1 MGFHKQGLTVLKD
14 VSNSDRGERRIR
26 LGKGMEA
33 KQPRGIKAWL
43 QHIQQVELPILKSSV
58 RTLNKQI
65 KAGAS
70 LANLAYTIERDP
82 ALCLHLFLAANK
94 ASHEANPNLETDIL
108 GINHVMTILGM
119 QGLVQVVKGLPSI
132 KLNPRSAYQKA
143 YLQAQSDSLFAAHL
157 AQQWAQRGQFGDGDK
172 LKWSTL
178 LAGAPS
184 WAMWQGAY
192 AEMRQLEWY
201 RYRQHTPRRQA
212 EAKLFGCYLEDIE
225 RMLGRHFNLPSIS
238 QQSLESAE
246 LPSLAQWAQILS
258 DRHLDFFD
266 DDIAL
271 KQLKRKPTVLMAL
284 VRSLAKE
291 ASLGWQRHHTQRIE
305 RAMGHLMHQPL
316 DRLSAQLHQQAVMF
330 SHEFAVPYVVLPAQ
344 SLLWAEQPLPWLRPP
359 YTCIYER
366 PEVAEPAAQQQAAAV
381 EDTESNA
388 RAPVPQGPRLAIN
401 TGEMQP
407 PREVNIDLL
416 QELIKR
422 FRSQSADFSD
432 VHDIL
437 LNCNKAINEGLGM
450 RQTVIFVADK
460 TGQALRPVYSVGIDK
475 DSPLRAVKIVLDEN
489 RFFAKLMAKTAALKI
504 DPGNYHQAKNMMTE
518 EVLTKL
524 GSQNFMAMSLFANGK
539 AIGIVYA
546 DTDANED
553 EISDKEYQAFKQICQ
568 AAGFALD
575 LYAKKRKK

>member
-1 MGFHKQGLTVLKD
+1 MD
-14 VSNSDRGERRIR
+14 
-26 LGKGMEA
+26 A
-33 KQPRGIKAWL
+33 KQPKGIKAWL
-43 QHIQQVELPILKSSV
+43 NHAQQVDLPILKSSV

-70 LANLAYTIERDP
+70 LADLAQTIERDP

-108 GINHVMTILGM
+108 GINHVLTILGM
-119 QGLVQVVKGLPSI
+119 QGLVHVIKALPSI

-143 YLQAQSDSLFAAHL
+143 YLQAQTDSLFAAHL
-157 AQQWAQRGQFGDGDK
+157 AEHWAQRGQFGDGDK

-178 LAGAPS
+178 LAGAPN
-184 WAMWQGAY
+184 WVMWQAAY

-201 RYRQHTPRRQA
+201 RYRQRVARRQA

-258 DRHLDFFD
+258 DHHLDFID
-266 DDIAL
+266 DDMTL
-271 KQLKRKPTVLMAL
+271 KQLKRKPAVLMAL

-291 ASLGWQRHHTQRIE
+291 ATLGWQRRHSQRIE
-305 RAMGHLMHQPL
+305 RAMSHLMHQPI
-316 DRLSAQLHQQAVMF
+316 DRVSAELHQQAVNF
-330 SHEFAVPYVVLPAQ
+330 SHAFAVPYVVLPGQ
-344 SLLWAEQPLPWLRPP
+344 SLIWPDSELPWLRPP
-359 YTCIYER
+359 YTCYFER
-366 PEVAEPAAQQQAAAV
+366 PEEPAPVETKEQLEPTGEPKATATETAPAAAPP
-381 EDTESNA
+381 
-388 RAPVPQGPRLAIN
+388 RGPRLEIN
-401 TGEMQP
+401 TGDMQP

-422 FRSQSADFSD
+422 FRSQSADFKD

-450 RQTVIFVADK
+450 RHTVIFVADK
-460 TGQALRPVYSVGIDK
+460 TGQALRPVYSVGIEK

-504 DPGNYHQAKNMMTE
+504 DPGNYHQAKNMMTQD
-518 EVLTKL
+518 VLTKL